1 MQISLLLSIIAQ
13 KLRFYFFGVGATN
26 YGNELLHQTLDLWH
40 RFTPEMKDALL
51 DNYLVNP
58 SGKPG
63 AFHARD
69 LLQEHLNF
77 KLKAI
82 FNNRT
87 HAFDSSFL
95 KEAVSL
101 NIVQLN
107 DLQKGWPAQL
117 GLTEIRPGRPETD
130 LCADINHL
138 GRAYLVGS
146 LHIYD
151 SSRTQSYLSHD
162 AFAAGGE
169 KLKCGALQSFVDQ
182 HGSN

>member
-1 MQISLLLSIIAQ
+1 
-13 KLRFYFFGVGATN
+13 
-26 YGNELLHQTLDLWH
+26 
-40 RFTPEMKDALL
+40 MKEALL
-51 DNYLVNP
+51 DNYLVNL

-63 AFHARD
+63 AFHACD

-82 FNNRT
+82 FNNKT

-107 DLQKGWPAQL
+107 DLQKGWPTQL
-117 GLTEIRPGRPETD
+117 GLADICPGQPDAD
-130 LCADINHL
+130 LHADINHL
-138 GRAYLVGS
+138 GCAYLAGS
-146 LHIYD
+146 LHVYD
-151 SSRTQSYLSHD
+151 SLQTQSYLSHD

-169 KLKCGALQSFVDQ
+169 KLKCGASQSFLDQ
-182 HGSN
+182 HASN